1 MRAKPSFRPQLEQSE
16 PRRLLSA
23 GGLVHAD
30 VERSLATVDVAR
42 GDAYYLTQ
50 TLRPTTPIFSLV
62 LTNDTGHALRVTVS
76 ATTGGSSLAGNLA
89 RGGIVTSRG
98 QILLFTNDA
107 AGTFTLRMTSDQT
120 SSLTGRF
127 AFSADEGMETS
138 IAKGY
143 KFPVHDHWRA
153 NTSTDHSNPF
163 KVVVQGTGPDRVLK
177 VVAG

>member
-1 MRAKPSFRPQLEQSE
+1 MRSQLSFRPELEQSE
-16 PRRLLSA
+16 PRLLLSA
-23 GGLVHAD
+23 GGFAHAD
-30 VERSLATVDVAR
+30 VNRSLATVDVAR

-50 TLRPTTPIFSLV
+50 ALRPTTPFFSLV
-62 LTNDTGHALRVTVS
+62 VTNDTGHALRVTVS

-89 RGGIVTSRG
+89 RGGIVASRG

-120 SSLTGRF
+120 PSLTGRF
-127 AFSADEGMETS
+127 AFSADEGRETTM
-138 IAKGY
+138 AKGY
-143 KFPVHDHWRA
+143 MFPVHDHWKV